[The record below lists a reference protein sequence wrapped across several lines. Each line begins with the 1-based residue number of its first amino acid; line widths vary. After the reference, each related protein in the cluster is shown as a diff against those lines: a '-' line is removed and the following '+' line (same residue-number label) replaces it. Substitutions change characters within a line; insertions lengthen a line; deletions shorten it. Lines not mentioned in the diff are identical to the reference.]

1 MTYDIEDVHEYV
13 EGLLWSEANK
23 KALSMNE
30 ILAMLKNTLASIED
44 GDDGL
49 AAYIKRKKYYENNR
63 QQRLGN

>member
-1 MTYDIEDVHEYV
+1 MTYDIEDVREYV
-13 EGLLWSEANK
+13 EGFLWSEANK

-30 ILAMLKNTLASIED
+30 ILTMLKNALASIED

-49 AAYIKRKKYYENNR
+49 SAYIERKKYYENTR

>member
-1 MTYDIEDVHEYV
+1 MTYDIEDVREYV

-30 ILAMLKNTLASIED
+30 IITMLNNALVCIED

-49 AAYIKRKKYYENNR
+49 AAYIERKKYYENN
-63 QQRLGN
+63 G